1 MKIKLFRK
9 KPIEEKRVRERI
21 KTVKKASHIGNPID
35 AKIGGDL
42 ASTSSGVYKIHY
54 NKKGRLMTL
63 SNLQKTGNYTSASP
77 QELRMLL
84 EKTIKYSK
92 NFNCEMVVLR
102 TWVFAKYPEL
112 KTLGFKELI
121 ENSEK
126 EFLAKIN
133 KRKIVDEK
141 LLKTNF
147 EERFP
152 VYYLNLK

>member
-1 MKIKLFRK
+1 
-9 KPIEEKRVRERI
+9 
-21 KTVKKASHIGNPID
+21 
-35 AKIGGDL
+35 
-42 ASTSSGVYKIHY
+42 
-54 NKKGRLMTL
+54 
-63 SNLQKTGNYTSASP
+63 
-77 QELRMLL
+77 
-84 EKTIKYSK
+84 
-92 NFNCEMVVLR
+92 MVVLR

-133 KRKIVDEK
+133 KQKTTDEK